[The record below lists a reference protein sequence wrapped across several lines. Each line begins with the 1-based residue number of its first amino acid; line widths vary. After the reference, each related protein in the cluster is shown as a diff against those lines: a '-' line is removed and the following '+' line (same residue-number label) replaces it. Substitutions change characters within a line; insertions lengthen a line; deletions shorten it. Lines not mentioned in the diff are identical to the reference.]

1 MCIGKVGVR
10 AIATKCSS
18 DVQAVYRNISCSSTS
33 NTVADG
39 NTEPAVQQT
48 HQKHS
53 ARKLTETAAPET
65 FIHRSALCSCVSP
78 HTHVEI
84 DLSPAN
90 VRLLPVG
97 AKCALFRTAPIAV
110 ERRCYNMS
118 SQSSCEFSQEWRFSR
133 AFELHSPVLWQ
144 GSAGTQVSPVLLGK
158 PLAEEGRA
166 RVFGVLEETYQSLFE
181 SSFSWNSELPDL
193 Y

>member
-53 ARKLTETAAPET
+53 ARKLTETGAPET
-65 FIHRSALCSCVSP
+65 FIHRSTLCSCVSP

-90 VRLLPVG
+90 ARLLPVG

-110 ERRCYNMS
+110 ERCYNMS
-118 SQSSCEFSQEWRFSR
+118 SQSSCEFSQEWKILALLS
-133 AFELHSPVLWQ
+133 SPFTRTLARLRWNA
-144 GSAGTQVSPVLLGK
+144 SLSSPAWK
-158 PLAEEGRA
+158 TIGRG
-166 RVFGVLEETYQSLFE
+166 RQS
-181 SSFSWNSELPDL
+181 
-193 Y
+193 